1 MDLGIEFPDELRPEP
16 AVGGS
21 LDEALKAR
29 APSLLCSAPRE
40 SLDTAK
46 ELSIKFDAK
55 EDKLMLL
62 PESVDAR
69 VKYRGRFL

>member
-1 MDLGIEFPDELRPEP
+1 MPEP
-16 AVGGS
+16 AEEGS

-29 APSLLCSAPRE
+29 APSLLCSAPEE
-40 SLDTAK
+40 SLDTAE

-55 EDKLMLL
+55 EDAEITQAEL

-69 VKYRGRFL
+69 VWYRGRSL